1 MSVLVVTYTVQDGKS
16 NYLEGAMLLGLY
28 IIIAVAFYAT
38 PGDFLDKATNLI
50 SGSN

>member
-1 MSVLVVTYTVQDGKS
+1 
-16 NYLEGAMLLGLY
+16 MLLGLY

-50 SGSN
+50 SGGN